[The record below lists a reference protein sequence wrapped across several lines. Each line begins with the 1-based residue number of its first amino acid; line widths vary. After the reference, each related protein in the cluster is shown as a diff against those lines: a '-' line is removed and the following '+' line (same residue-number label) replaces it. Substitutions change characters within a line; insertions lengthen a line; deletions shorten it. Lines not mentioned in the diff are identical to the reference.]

1 MNFEIERKFLVRMD
15 WPRPDHGKAIRQG
28 YLSREKQRTVRIRV
42 EEGAGILT
50 IKGPPE
56 GLTRPEFEYRIPQA
70 DAVYLLDH
78 LCSGP
83 LIEKTRYLIEHAGH
97 SWEVDEFHGEN
108 AGLVVAEIELR
119 DPGEQI
125 DLPDWIDRE
134 VTGDPRYYNANLA
147 SHPYKNW
154 RS

>member
-1 MNFEIERKFLVRMD
+1 
-15 WPRPDHGKAIRQG
+15 
-28 YLSREKQRTVRIRV
+28 
-42 EEGAGILT
+42 
-50 IKGPPE
+50 
-56 GLTRPEFEYRIPQA
+56 LTRPEFEYRIPQA